1 MASPPIRL
9 AGERRKTIE
18 AATQLPTKS
27 ELIEKAGDVKV
38 LPTIASKVVQVVNN
52 GNSSAHDL
60 TEVIEKDAA
69 ITVRILKIANSPL
82 YGLKNEVRDVR
93 HAVSLLGFSAVQSLV
108 MAASTKGLH
117 KNSGI
122 VEHMMWDHSV
132 GAAVAA
138 RILCWAGGFGGPVQD
153 VAFLAGLLHDIGKVV
168 LNNETPHLY
177 AEVSATV
184 YNEKRSSIDV
194 EREVYGYDHAEIGA
208 GVLQRWGLSPQLVAI
223 VGNHHETVGEFGTME
238 DDLSQKGAAVVNLAD
253 QICKK
258 LGIGYREPDDELAL
272 DGLSSTTHLKLAPK
286 VLEEA
291 VIEIQASYE
300 TEKTL
305 FS

>member
-1 MASPPIRL
+1 M
-9 AGERRKTIE
+9 E
-18 AATQLPTKS
+18 AATQLPSKA
-27 ELIEKAGDVKV
+27 ELIDKAGDVKV
-38 LPTIASKVVQVVNN
+38 LPTIASKVVQVVNDT
-52 GNSSAHDL
+52 NSSAHDL

-69 ITVRILKIANSPL
+69 ITVRVLKIANSPL
-82 YGLKNEVRDVR
+82 YGLKSEVRDVR

-122 VEHMMWDHSV
+122 LEQMMWDHSV
-132 GAAVAA
+132 GGAVAA

-168 LNNETPHLY
+168 MNNETPRLY

-184 YNEKRSSIDV
+184 YNEKRSSVDV
-194 EREVYGYDHAEIGA
+194 EREIYGYDHAEIGA
-208 GVLQRWGLSPQLVAI
+208 GVLRRWGLSPHLVAI
-223 VGNHHETVGEFGTME
+223 VGNHHETVNEFAFME
-238 DDLSQKGAAVVNLAD
+238 DDLSRKGSAIVNLGD
-253 QICKK
+253 QICKR

-272 DGLSSTTHLKLAPK
+272 KDLSSTTYLKLPEK

-291 VIEIQASYE
+291 VVEIQASYE